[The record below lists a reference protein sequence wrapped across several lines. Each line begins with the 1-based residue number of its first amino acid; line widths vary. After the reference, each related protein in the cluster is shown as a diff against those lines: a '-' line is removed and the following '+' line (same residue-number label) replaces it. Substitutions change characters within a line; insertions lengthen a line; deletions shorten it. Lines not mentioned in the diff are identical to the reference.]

1 MRQQQT
7 GVTLIESVVAISI
20 LAAGILGL
28 AALQGRALAMSQ
40 SVFYR
45 SIAVDLATDLAERIR
60 VNRTPFLAMQGGTTL
75 DPALAQ
81 ALPPDFSKCTQN
93 GDSVTCGA
101 QEAGHLAYRVQADMT
116 EWNTALRA
124 QLPNARFEWVL
135 PTAAAGGAGSPVSGF
150 YRYTLRITWSD
161 DRNTGADFTYTT
173 VIE

>member
-60 VNRTPFLAMQGGTTL
+60 VNRTPFLAMQGATAL
-75 DPALAQ
+75 EPAFAQ
-81 ALPPDFSKCTQN
+81 ALPPDFSKCTQS
-93 GDSVTCGA
+93 GASVTCAA
-101 QEAGHLAYRVQADMT
+101 QDAGHLAYRVQADMT
-116 EWNTALRA
+116 EWNTALRE
-124 QLPNARFEWVL
+124 QLPNARFALARTFASGV
-135 PTAAAGGAGSPVSGF
+135 ASSPVSGF
-150 YRYTLRITWSD
+150 YRYTLTITWSD
-161 DRNTGADFTYTT
+161 DRTTGADFTYTT